1 MVTAQLSGQRT
12 ATICTPTDFG
22 DGIVPSGPG
31 GHKLSNLRTITQL
44 GELVEMRAESEPAG
58 SFQIVVSSNA
68 MIAVNMFVAIVLSV
82 DRHYLVVRVRETRD
96 VVHCVPGYIPAL

>member
-44 GELVEMRAESEPAG
+44 GELVEMRAESEP
-58 SFQIVVSSNA
+58 VVSNSRLMDA
-68 MIAVNMFVAIVLSV
+68 MNVVNMFVAIVLSV